1 AEVGPLEREADVR
14 FEIAG
19 YLAGVVVVALDLDR
33 DHLAAAD
40 RAPDGVG
47 ELDLAS
53 GPRLGGVERP
63 ENVVGEDVAAED
75 GEIGGRLADRR
86 LLDQVGDLVHPAR
99 AGPGRDDAVAVD

>member
-1 AEVGPLEREADVR
+1 MDAKRGTAHRARADYSPVGGCLAVQEGAEKGQQLVAEVGPLEREADVR

-47 ELDLAS
+47 KLDLAS

-63 ENVVGEDVAAED
+63 ENVVGE
-75 GEIGGRLADRR
+75 
-86 LLDQVGDLVHPAR
+86 
-99 AGPGRDDAVAVD
+99 